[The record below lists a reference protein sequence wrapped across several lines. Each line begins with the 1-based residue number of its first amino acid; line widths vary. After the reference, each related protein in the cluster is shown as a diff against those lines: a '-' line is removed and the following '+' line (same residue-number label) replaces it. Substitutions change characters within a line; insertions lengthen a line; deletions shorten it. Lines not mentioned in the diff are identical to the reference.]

1 MHDLTVIFPN
11 PEKKIQWE
19 EFFNETKSKM
29 SKLKTTWSEMHSF
42 TCTCTHIAK
51 FSYARKRFI
60 SAKKFQF
67 LRKAM

>member
-11 PEKKIQWE
+11 PEKKAQWE

-42 TCTCTHIAK
+42 TCT
-51 FSYARKRFI
+51 S
-60 SAKKFQF
+60 
-67 LRKAM
+67 LAMLENA